1 MVGTQGTATLKGGD
15 QGLGARSLFEVVLG
29 ELNVLIGMDIG
40 DEILITI
47 LSLVVGDL
55 DLVCLDPSR
64 HVFAELFRTFR
75 EFRVQR
81 MLHVYPKLD
90 PFIPF
95 NFKSIKGSS

>member
-1 MVGTQGTATLKGGD
+1 
-15 QGLGARSLFEVVLG
+15 
-29 ELNVLIGMDIG
+29 MDIG
-40 DEILITI
+40 DIILVTI

-64 HVFAELFRTFR
+64 HVFAELTRAIGK
-75 EFRVQR
+75 FRVKG
-81 MLHVYPKLD
+81 MLHFYPELG